1 MSDTPES
8 VREVVTGLYWADAKL
23 SEVRAAI
30 EALERY
36 AELLE
41 QHAAL
46 KARVEEYRVGWDRYE
61 TLRLLNPRAFIEL
74 SAAHLRNMKP
84 FDQMVDE
91 LKIIVRPKAPRESS
105 DE

>member
-8 VREVVTGLYWADAKL
+8 VRK
-23 SEVRAAI
+23 AAI
-30 EALERY
+30 RLEYLPDSNAIDWLTGMLERY

-41 QHAAL
+41 QHKAL
-46 KARVEEYRVGWDRYE
+46 KARVEKYRVGWDRYE

-74 SAAHLRNMKP
+74 SAAHLRDIKP

>member
-41 QHAAL
+41 QHTAL
-46 KARVEEYRVGWDRYE
+46 KARVEEYERLFGSISMPGEQRV
-61 TLRLLNPRAFIEL
+61 
-74 SAAHLRNMKP
+74 
-84 FDQMVDE
+84 DQVE
-91 LKIIVRPKAPRESS
+91 
-105 DE
+105 